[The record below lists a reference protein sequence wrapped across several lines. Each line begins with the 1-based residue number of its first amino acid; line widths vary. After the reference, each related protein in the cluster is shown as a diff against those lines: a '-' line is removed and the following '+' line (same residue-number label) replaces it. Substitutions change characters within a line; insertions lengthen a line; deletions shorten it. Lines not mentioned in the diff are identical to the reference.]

1 MKKYLLLLLAFF
13 VFEIAISSILG
24 SHLPNDVLFEQWFL
38 TFIFLEIPIYGTL
51 IIYEIRKGKGDDK
64 K

>member
-1 MKKYLLLLLAFF
+1 MKKYLLLLLVLT
-13 VFEIAISSILG
+13 VFEITVSSIIC
-24 SHLPNDVLFEQWFL
+24 SKIPSNVAFTEWFL
-38 TFIFLEIPIYGTL
+38 TFIFFEIPIYGTL